1 VSLSPEPDRGDILWQ
16 TIPKLLQAKAQQHP
30 NSVAIADT
38 DRNTQLSYGQLL
50 AAVRQAGQAFIAS
63 GIEAGDRVAI
73 WAPNMAEWI
82 IAAIGIQAAGG
93 VLVPLNTRF
102 KGREAGY
109 VLQQSGAAMLL
120 CTQQFLDTDYVELLQ
135 QAHGPATSQLPVAEL
150 SSLTEIVSLD
160 AADPTAEPSTSTA
173 AKPPT
178 STETEPPTEQP
189 TKPPAKTPV
198 PWSNFLARAR
208 AIPDSQLDARIN
220 SRQSQDLSDILFTSG
235 TTGMPKGV
243 MTTHAQSLRGY
254 KVWSDLVGLTAHDRY
269 LIVNPFFHGF
279 GYKAGWLASIM
290 AGCVIYPH
298 AIFDVP
304 AVMRKVAQQRI
315 SVLPGPPTLYQTI
328 LNHPELDS
336 FDLTS
341 LRLAVTG
348 AAAIPVELIRQMRDR
363 LSFETVV
370 TGYGLTESS
379 AIATMCRHDD
389 PPQTIATTSGCAIPG
404 VEVRI
409 ADDDGQE
416 LPKGQPGEVQIRGY
430 NVMQGYF
437 GNPQATQE
445 AIAPDGWLH
454 TGDIGI
460 MNDQGYVTI
469 TDRKKDMFIVGGFNA
484 YPAEIENLI
493 LSHQDVA
500 QVAVVGMPD
509 ERLGEVGAAFVVP
522 RLLPDGTACPIEPQT
537 FLDWCK
543 TQMANYKVPRTVQFL
558 AELPTN
564 ASGKVLKFQLRE
576 KLR

>member
-1 VSLSPEPDRGDILWQ
+1 MPSDMAPSPETDRGDILWE
-16 TIPKLLQAKAQQHP
+16 TIPRLLQTKAAQHP
-30 NSVAIADT
+30 KSIAVADT
-38 DRNTQLSYGQLL
+38 DRDTQLTYAELL
-50 AAVRQAGQAFIAS
+50 AAVRQAGKAFMAS
-63 GIEAGDRVAI
+63 GVAAGDRVAI

-109 VLQQSGAAMLL
+109 VIQQSGSSMLL
-120 CTQQFLDTDYVELLQ
+120 CTQKFLDTDYADLLS
-135 QAHGPATSQLPVAEL
+135 QAHGPATGELPVGEL
-150 SSLTEIVSLD
+150 SSLTEIISFD
-160 AADPTAEPSTSTA
+160 ATSSQASAGNLKA
-173 AKPPT
+173 AGGTSQTPGDKPL
-178 STETEPPTEQP
+178 
-189 TKPPAKTPV
+189 KTPEA
-198 PWSNFLARAR
+198 WDDFLARASDVS
-208 AIPDSQLDARIN
+208 DSQLDARIN
-220 SRQSQDLSDILFTSG
+220 GRQSQELSDILFTSG

-254 KVWSDLVGLTAHDRY
+254 KVWSDLVGLASSDRY

-290 AGCVIYPH
+290 AGCTIYPH
-298 AIFDVP
+298 AVFDVA
-304 AVMRKVAQQRI
+304 AVMHKVAAQRI
-315 SVLPGPPTLYQTI
+315 SVMPGPPTLYQTI

-363 LSFETVV
+363 LGFETVV

-389 PPQTIATTSGCAIPG
+389 DPETIATTSGCAIPG

-409 ADDDGQE
+409 ADDDSQE
-416 LPKGQPGEVQIRGY
+416 LPRGQAGEVLVKGY

-437 GNPQATQE
+437 GNPQATRE
-445 AIAPDGWLH
+445 AIDSAGWLH

-460 MNDQGYVTI
+460 MNDKGYVTI

-493 LSHQDVA
+493 LSHEDVA
-500 QVAVVGMPD
+500 QVAVVGIPD
-509 ERLGEVGAAFVVP
+509 ERMGEVGAAFVVP
-522 RLLPDGTACPIEPQT
+522 RLLPDGTACPIDAQT

-543 TQMANYKVPRTVQFL
+543 TQMANYKVPRTVEFL
-558 AELPTN
+558 SELPTN

-576 KLR
+576 KLSQP